1 MKKSIMKFILFLL
14 RNRKHDK
21 PARVQKCNL
30 TEQVNRFLQNSY
42 LFRYNLLTDETEYR
56 PANAADK
63 TFVTIGKR
71 ELNTLCL
78 EAHARGILCWDKDIS
93 RFLFSKHVPEYHP
106 FLLYFEQLPVW
117 DGIDRITRLAQRIS
131 SESYWI
137 NGFHT
142 WMLGLTAQWT
152 GQTGKHANSVAPLLV
167 SIRQGCLKSTF
178 CKSLM
183 PDSLSRY
190 YSDEVELT
198 SRSNATRK
206 MSEMGLLNLDEFDKY
221 SPGKIPLLKN
231 LMQMADLNLC
241 KAYQKNF
248 RNLPRIAS
256 FIGTSNRFD
265 LLSDNTGSRRFLC
278 VEVKDKIDCTCI
290 EHKQIYA
297 QLKTGTFGRST
308 LLVFGRRRGRAPRA
322 QPHLPAPQSGRRSTT
337 QLFPSCNI
345 RGPKR
350 KNKKSLRCRHL
361 QRTEKAKPCRHEG
374 KQPEQFSAAARA
386 RRFSAKARTL
396 WKFLSGSV
404 SDIKK

>member
-1 MKKSIMKFILFLL
+1 MNPGPVTVPSSFYML
-14 RNRKHDK
+14 
-21 PARVQKCNL
+21 
-30 TEQVNRFLQNSY
+30 S
-42 LFRYNLLTDETEYR
+42 LLTRTSVFSA

-221 SPGKIPLLKN
+221 SSGKIPLLKN

-248 RNLPRIAS
+248 RTLPRIAS

-265 LLSDNTGSRRFLC
+265 LLSDNTGSRR
-278 VEVKDKIDCTCI
+278 
-290 EHKQIYA
+290 
-297 QLKTGTFGRST
+297 
-308 LLVFGRRRGRAPRA
+308 
-322 QPHLPAPQSGRRSTT
+322 
-337 QLFPSCNI
+337 
-345 RGPKR
+345 
-350 KNKKSLRCRHL
+350 
-361 QRTEKAKPCRHEG
+361 
-374 KQPEQFSAAARA
+374 
-386 RRFSAKARTL
+386 
-396 WKFLSGSV
+396 
-404 SDIKK
+404 

>member
-1 MKKSIMKFILFLL
+1 
-14 RNRKHDK
+14 
-21 PARVQKCNL
+21 
-30 TEQVNRFLQNSY
+30 
-42 LFRYNLLTDETEYR
+42 
-56 PANAADK
+56 
-63 TFVTIGKR
+63 
-71 ELNTLCL
+71 
-78 EAHARGILCWDKDIS
+78 
-93 RFLFSKHVPEYHP
+93 
-106 FLLYFEQLPVW
+106 
-117 DGIDRITRLAQRIS
+117 
-131 SESYWI
+131 
-137 NGFHT
+137 
-142 WMLGLTAQWT
+142 MLGLTAQWT

-297 QLKTGTFGRST
+297 QLKQELSDGARYW
-308 LLVFGRRRGRAPRA
+308 
-322 QPHLPAPQSGRRSTT
+322 
-337 QLFPSCNI
+337 
-345 RGPKR
+345 
-350 KNKKSLRCRHL
+350 
-361 QRTEKAKPCRHEG
+361 
-374 KQPEQFSAAARA
+374 FSAEEEEELQEHNLIFQHRNPAEEVLRSCFRPAT
-386 RRFSAKARTL
+386 SEDPKE
-396 WKFLSGSV
+396 K
-404 SDIKK
+404 